1 MKRAYILI
9 AVILLGIFS
18 YVVYQYSYFAYDE
31 INGFVILEQKDFMD
45 QKGWLHITG
54 KVKNIEQPDDNTKI
68 VVEYYNKENQT
79 VGKTVYYFDENISKG
94 EVKDYDVFKVDNL
107 DQVDSYK
114 FTIER

>member
-9 AVILLGIFS
+9 AVLLLAVFS
-18 YVVYQYSYFAYDE
+18 YLVYQYSYFAYDE

-45 QKGWLHITG
+45 NKGWLHITG
-54 KVKNIEQPDDNTKI
+54 KVKNMEEPEEKARIL
-68 VVEYYNKENQT
+68 VEFYNKDNQS

-94 EVKDYDVFKVDNL
+94 EVKDYDVFKIDNL
-107 DQVDSYK
+107 DQVDTYK